1 MVIME
6 MKQIAEFTNTVIQET
21 LGETAVIQEDLSNVV
36 DIGTEIFN
44 NNAFDAYVKTLINHI
59 GKVVFV
65 DRPYSGSAPSVLMD
79 GWEYGSVLEK
89 ISSEMPTAV
98 ENPSWALVDGQS
110 YDPHV
115 FNQPKASAKF
125 FNKRTT
131 FEIDRSITELQVKQS
146 FSNAQQLNAFI
157 SMLLNETEKA
167 LTVRMDSL
175 IMRTINNMI
184 LETVLDSFPAS
195 TAGTSPDLTGGTTVK
210 AVNLLYMYNQR
221 FGKTLTADE
230 AMTEP
235 AFIRFAAFQIGLYS
249 DRMTRMSTLFN
260 AGGMQRFTPRD
271 LQHIVYLSEFVR
283 AADVYLQSDTFHDN
297 FTRITEGES
306 IPYWQGSGTDYALAS
321 TGQISGIPVSEA
333 GKDTPTTVVV
343 KNVLAVIFDRDA
355 LGVANFDRRV
365 TTQYNAKAEFTNY
378 FYKQDAGYF
387 NDLNENFVVF
397 FAE

>member
-1 MVIME
+1 ME

-221 FGKTLTADE
+221 FSKTLTADE

-297 FTRITEGES
+297 FTRITDGES
-306 IPYWQGSGTDYALAS
+306 IPYWQGSGTD
-321 TGQISGIPVSEA
+321 
-333 GKDTPTTVVV
+333 
-343 KNVLAVIFDRDA
+343 
-355 LGVANFDRRV
+355 
-365 TTQYNAKAEFTNY
+365 
-378 FYKQDAGYF
+378 
-387 NDLNENFVVF
+387 
-397 FAE
+397 